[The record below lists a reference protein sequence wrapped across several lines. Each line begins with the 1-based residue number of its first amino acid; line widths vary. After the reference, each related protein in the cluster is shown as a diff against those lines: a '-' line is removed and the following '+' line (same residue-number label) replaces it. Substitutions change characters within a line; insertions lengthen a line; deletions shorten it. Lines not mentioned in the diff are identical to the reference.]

1 MMWRLTRIESWFSRK
16 YACSCDPY
24 LFYKVGVSASERDVD
39 SDGAFQLFCSIR
51 GLEVID
57 AFL

>member
-1 MMWRLTRIESWFSRK
+1 MILTYFTKLVCEVMKLRDVNSRTI
-16 YACSCDPY
+16 
-24 LFYKVGVSASERDVD
+24 FFVGGERDVD